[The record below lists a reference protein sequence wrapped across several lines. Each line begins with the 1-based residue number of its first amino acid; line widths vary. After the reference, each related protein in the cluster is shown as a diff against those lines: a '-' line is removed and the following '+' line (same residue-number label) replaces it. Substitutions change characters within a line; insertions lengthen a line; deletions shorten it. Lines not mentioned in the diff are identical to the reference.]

1 MSVVFNTLTHMSKL
15 DRLNSW
21 VYNEISPYIGNRV
34 LEAGCGYLPYISHLV
49 DKEVVAAVD
58 NNPLML
64 DALKKRR
71 GFNVNVRAIEASLD
85 DLPKKDLLNLK
96 LDTIICLNTL
106 EHIKDDIEVLRN
118 FNSILSKGHLVL
130 LVPAFEKLY
139 CSLDKAAGHYRRYQ
153 LKEISEKVESCGFE
167 IQKKMY
173 FNLFGILGWIVNGKI
188 LKKERLSNKLL
199 SLFNSFLPFFNFLEK
214 LVGPPFGLSIILICR
229 KAS

>member
-1 MSVVFNTLTHMSKL
+1 MVV
-15 DRLNSW
+15 
-21 VYNEISPYIGNRV
+21 
-34 LEAGCGYLPYISHLV
+34 
-49 DKEVVAAVD
+49 AVD

-64 DALKKRR
+64 DAFEKRYGSNER
-71 GFNVNVRAIEASLD
+71 VRAIKASLD

-96 LDTIICLNTL
+96 LDTVICLNTL
-106 EHIKDDIEVLRN
+106 EHIKDDIEVLSN
-118 FNSILSKGHLVL
+118 FNYILSKGHLIL
-130 LVPAFEKLY
+130 LVPVFQKLY
-139 CSLDKAAGHYRRYQ
+139 CPLDKAAGHYRRYQ

>member
-1 MSVVFNTLTHMSKL
+1 MSKL

-21 VYNEISPYIGNRV
+21 VYNEITPYICNRV
-34 LEAGCGYLPYISHLV
+34 LEAVCGNGNLISHLA
-49 DKEVVAAVD
+49 DKEVVVAVD

-64 DALKKRR
+64 DAFEKRH
-71 GFNVNVRAIEASLD
+71 GFNGKVRAIKASLD

-96 LDTIICLNTL
+96 LDTVICLNTL
-106 EHIKDDIEVLRN
+106 EHIKEDIEVLKN
-118 FNSILSKGHLVL
+118 FNSILTKGHLIR
-130 LVPAFEKLY
+130 LVQAFRKLY
-139 CSLDKAAGHYRRYQ
+139 CPQDKAAGHYRRYQ